1 MKQILNTCITLGVI
15 SCCAYGCYFLNKT
28 DILKRNSAE
37 YNKGYNVGYEAGW
50 NKSHETWRLT
60 LVDADLAE
68 YNKKTG
74 EWQFIPLEEIVMAAT
89 VLGKS
94 KVVNNK

>member
-1 MKQILNTCITLGVI
+1 MKQILNVGLTLGII
-15 SCCAYGCYFLNKT
+15 SCCAYGCYFLNNS
-28 DILKRNSAE
+28 DLLKRKSVE
-37 YNKGYNVGYEAGW
+37 YDKAYNAGYEAGW
-50 NKSHETWRLT
+50 NKSHETWRTT

-74 EWQFIPLEEIVMAAT
+74 EWQFVPLEDIVMAAT

-94 KVVNNK
+94 KTTNK